1 MIERQAQNM
10 KTELRKIGRL
20 DQNMKT
26 EEKQTG
32 RLNQNMQ
39 TEERK
44 TGKLDQNMKRKRK
57 TNSKSLEDEFINLE
71 KERDKFII
79 KKERQVQNVKK
90 RDN

>member
-1 MIERQAQNM
+1 M
-10 KTELRKIGRL
+10 K
-20 DQNMKT
+20 
-26 EEKQTG
+26 
-32 RLNQNMQ
+32 

-57 TNSKSLEDEFINLE
+57 TNSKSLEDEFNNLE

-79 KKERQVQNVKK
+79 KKERQVQNVKH

>member
-1 MIERQAQNM
+1 
-10 KTELRKIGRL
+10 
-20 DQNMKT
+20 
-26 EEKQTG
+26 
-32 RLNQNMQ
+32 
-39 TEERK
+39 
-44 TGKLDQNMKRKRK
+44 MKRKRK